1 MEDEQNIIDYC
12 QAINENDFPNEEMIC
27 GETIL
32 PKQLSTADQIHN
44 WIMNLND

>member
-1 MEDEQNIIDYC
+1 MEDEQNKRLLD
-12 QAINENDFPNEEMIC
+12 NNDENDFPNKKMLY

-32 PKQLSTADQIHN
+32 PKELSTAEQIHN

>member
-1 MEDEQNIIDYC
+1 MEDEQNKRLLD
-12 QAINENDFPNEEMIC
+12 NNDENGFPNEEMIC